1 MSKFVKE
8 LTEEVEDLEKKIEE
22 KKKEIQMYSTKGATS
37 DNQRRELKIVNI
49 IKNTHNIFYI
59 IKRL

>member
-22 KKKEIQMYSTKGATS
+22 KKRDIQLYSTKGATS
-37 DNQRRELKIVNI
+37 DNQRRELKIVLI
-49 IKNTHNIFYI
+49 IKLNNFI
-59 IKRL
+59 IRK